1 MSQRQARCL
10 AINPIAKPDR
20 AYHQSQFD
28 YRVLNKIDTILI
40 IMHSFF
46 PFSDDSGGNE
56 SDEVKLNFDTLHS
69 LVREVCNHINFL
81 NQFKH
86 R

>member
-28 YRVLNKIDTILI
+28 YRVLNKIHTILI
-40 IMHSFF
+40 ILHNFV

-56 SDEVKLNFDTLHS
+56 SDKVKIQS
-69 LVREVCNHINFL
+69 LVREVCNHINLL
-81 NQFKH
+81 NQLKL